1 MPDLLIIPSTASQSE
16 IVDYIDR
23 LNLGD
28 MLILRGRVLGL
39 NALSTVALSGG
50 NSLSRDRRYFPSMD
64 ALIANPESPC
74 RTPEAA
80 ARFIVEQ
87 GVVPGEA
94 EPEWKSQRIAK
105 NYRKDRKLKRLS

>member
-1 MPDLLIIPSTASQSE
+1 MVIMQ
-16 IVDYIDR
+16 
-23 LNLGD
+23 
-28 MLILRGRVLGL
+28 GRVLGL
-39 NALSTVALSGG
+39 TALSTVALSGG
-50 NSLSRDRRYFPSMD
+50 NSLSRDRFFFPAMD

-87 GVVPGEA
+87 GIVPGAA

-105 NYRKDRKLKRLS
+105 NYRKDRKLKKNC

>member
-1 MPDLLIIPSTASQSE
+1 MPDLLIIPSTASQAE
-16 IVDYIDR
+16 IVGYIDR

-28 MLILRGRVLGL
+28 AIVLQGRVLGL
-39 NALSTVALSGG
+39 NALSTQALSGTA
-50 NSLSRDRRYFPSMD
+50 SRSRDRAFFPAMD
-64 ALIANPESPC
+64 AMIANPESPC

-87 GVVPGEA
+87 GIVPGAA

-105 NYRKDRKLKRLS
+105 NYRKDRKLKRLR